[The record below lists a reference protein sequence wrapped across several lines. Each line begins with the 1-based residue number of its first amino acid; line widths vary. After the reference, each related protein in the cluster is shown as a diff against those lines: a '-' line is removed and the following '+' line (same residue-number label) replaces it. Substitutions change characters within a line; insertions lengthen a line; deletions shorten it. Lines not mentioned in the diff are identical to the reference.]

1 MANKTQFGA
10 GVRFFV
16 QDASKA
22 VTDTNRIAGGF
33 GVVQDTAGNAA
44 LAVQDTSMGVV
55 ALQAK
60 FVELKQIGRGF
71 VGVGK
76 GIFKSLF
83 GAGKEVAV
91 LGGKMESSR
100 KQFELAFGDADT
112 AQEKL
117 RGAQDVAARTNLDT
131 FEVLD
136 SVFKMQIKGVNALK
150 EYNGQ
155 WSSGG
160 KIVKGQVGT
169 LMLINDLITG
179 SGQDSQ
185 NVFRNLNKSLSGTNI
200 NFRAL
205 FDGLQSAEETSA
217 FKSAKTAQARMDV
230 IAKTILRTFGGIS
243 KTAEGTFGFIVDNI
257 GDVMQILKSTV
268 GEKLLPAITPLIA
281 RVLGLIDAMAK
292 NEKFLKAMSDGVMV
306 LSTIIGPLVTG
317 LLDLAE
323 VTVDLIA
330 NHPGLVKFALVL
342 SLIVATV
349 ALLTGAFI
357 LLVAAVGTFMLI
369 GLPAMITGLA
379 ALGSV
384 MTAVGAALSPVL
396 LVIGALVVAA
406 LLVKTAFDE
415 NFGGIRDTIN
425 KVKVGFIGFLEV
437 VKNWKD
443 GTSSMS
449 KETASNLKKAGI
461 LDFVVRMGGL
471 FGSIIDV
478 VKQVGGVIFD
488 VLVSAWVTVK
498 PVVEAVFEIMG
509 SLVSIIFDFIG
520 AATGQGTALRGT
532 KRDAT
537 GLKDVFDLL
546 LMPLE
551 LVAKEMTSIA
561 KTIKNEV
568 IPTFRD
574 LAFFAGA
581 VVAMYTDIIE
591 ESGKFGTEIGDVMAD
606 IQISIEE
613 NDAAWERWGESNQ
626 QAVIDAWNGIV
637 NSTSDFLG
645 HWLDLVRGEILNP
658 MSEAWESFA
667 TDTKFILGE
676 MFQWLDDNVFDPF
689 NTMIDKLLEKIR
701 NIGPSIEDAI
711 PGMKQFLDLF
721 GDDTGEGTRGAPDIL
736 TAANTGPVEN
746 LVPITTRTRGARL
759 LEDIEREKKAK
770 DAELFTS
777 IDVPD
782 ANATV
787 AAKQKF
793 LVESII
799 RSQSDKSNT
808 AESGIAQMNAIIAKM
823 TADML
828 AVGMSQAETMKAIQE
843 ALSAASIAEG
853 FETALANSSD
863 RHPLTD
869 NRAS

>member
-83 GAGKEVAV
+83 NAGKEVAT

-100 KQFELAFGDADT
+100 KQFELAFKDADI

-136 SVFKMQIKGVNALK
+136 SVFKMQIKGVDALK

-155 WSSGG
+155 WSEGG
-160 KIVKGQVGT
+160 KIVKGQVGS
-169 LMLINDLITG
+169 LQLINDLITG

-185 NVFRNLNKSLSGTNI
+185 NVFRNLNKALSGTNI

-205 FDGLQSAEETSA
+205 FDGLQTAEETAS
-217 FKSAKTAQARMDV
+217 FKSAKTAQVRMDV
-230 IAKTILRTFGGIS
+230 IAQTILRTFGGIS
-243 KTAEGTFGFIVDNI
+243 KTAEGTFGFVVDNI

-268 GEKLLPAITPLIA
+268 GEKLLPSITPLVT
-281 RVLGLIDAMAK
+281 RVLQLIDAMAK
-292 NEKFLKAMSDGVMV
+292 NEKFLKAMADGVQV
-306 LSTIIGPLVTG
+306 ISDIVGPLVTG
-317 LLDLAE
+317 LLDLADIA
-323 VTVDLIA
+323 VDLISS
-330 NHPGLVKFALVL
+330 HPGLVKFALVL
-342 SLIVATV
+342 SLVVATV

-384 MTAVGAALSPVL
+384 MTAVGAAMAPVL
-396 LVIGALVVAA
+396 LVIGALTVAA

-415 NFGGIRDTIN
+415 NFGGIRDTVN
-425 KVKVGFIGFLEV
+425 KVKVGFIGFLEI

-449 KETASNLKKAGI
+449 KETAENLKKAGI

-478 VKQVGGVIFD
+478 VKQVGNVIFD
-488 VLVSAWVTVK
+488 VLVSAWVAVK
-498 PVVEAVFEIMG
+498 PVVMAVFEVMG
-509 SLVSIIFDFIG
+509 ALISVFFDFIG

-546 LMPLE
+546 IIPLE

-613 NDAAWERWGESNQ
+613 NDAAWERWGQRNQ
-626 QAVIDAWNGIV
+626 QTVIDAWNGIID
-637 NSTSDFLG
+637 STASFIG
-645 HWLDLVRGEILNP
+645 PWLDLVVGEMIDP
-658 MSEAWESFA
+658 MVEAWTSFSD
-667 TDTKFILGE
+667 DTTFILEE
-676 MFQWLDDNVFDPF
+676 MWNILDENVFSPF
-689 NTMIDKLLEKIR
+689 NTMIDNLIIKLG
-701 NIGPSIEDAI
+701 NIGPAIEDAI
-711 PGMKQFLDLF
+711 PGVKQFLNLF
-721 GDDTGEGTRGAPDIL
+721 GDDTGEGTRGAPEL
-736 TAANTGPVEN
+736 AANIGPVEG
-746 LVPITTRTRGARL
+746 LVPITGRKKKSSRF
-759 LEDIEREKKAK
+759 LEDVAREKQAQEAGLST
-770 DAELFTS
+770 DL
-777 IDVPD
+777 DVPD
-782 ANATV
+782 AASITS
-787 AAKQKF
+787 AKQRI
-793 LVESII
+793 LVESIVKA
-799 RSQSDKSNT
+799 QSDKTST
-808 AESGIAQMNAIIAKM
+808 ADESIAKQGALIEKL
-823 TADML
+823 TKDLLELGLTQTQTML
-828 AVGMSQAETMKAIQE
+828 AIQE
-843 ALSAASIAEG
+843 ALSTASIAEG
-853 FETALANSSD
+853 FETALNNAGD